1 MTEDHE
7 KAGYEYEKG
16 RQKLLDERAA
26 VKRAADKEAKRA
38 FKEKAKDQ
46 GSSMMWTGMKMLL
59 AAGAIWLA
67 SFFIISVLPWDSG
80 LLNNELIGSCCVL
93 LGLVLIPGSL
103 ALRGAFKF
111 LGGCACPE
119 LFTDSIEDQE

>member
-38 FKEKAKDQ
+38 FKEKAQNQ
-46 GSSMMWTGMKMLL
+46 GFSMMWKGMKMIF
-59 AAGAIWLA
+59 AGGAI
-67 SFFIISVLPWDSG
+67 
-80 LLNNELIGSCCVL
+80 LLVSYFL
-93 LGLVLIPGSL
+93 
-103 ALRGAFKF
+103 F
-111 LGGCACPE
+111 LGFGIPLDMDC
-119 LFTDSIEDQE
+119 